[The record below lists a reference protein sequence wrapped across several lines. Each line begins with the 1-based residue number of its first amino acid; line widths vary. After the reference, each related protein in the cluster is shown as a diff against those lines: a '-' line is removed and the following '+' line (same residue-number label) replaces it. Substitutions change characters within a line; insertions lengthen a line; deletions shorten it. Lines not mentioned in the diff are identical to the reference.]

1 MSGSDL
7 IYLTEGGKEPIA
19 SQNQIANYLNTAI
32 AVLNRELK
40 IVYLNSSAEIFFG
53 TSEQHCLNSLLYDLV
68 SENGAPALDGL
79 ADIFITGQ
87 TVTKRAAE
95 FRIRDGRQVYAD
107 FTASIDPSGNALLIE
122 LQPMNRFVRINRDD
136 HAVHSQQ
143 TSKHL
148 IRGLAHE
155 IKNPLG
161 GLRGAAQL
169 LEHELIDPALHEYTQ
184 IIIEEADRLSGLVD
198 RMLGPNE
205 MADKQKINLHESL
218 EHVLRIVDAELPG
231 KIAFRRDYDP
241 SLPSVLGD
249 QSQLVQA
256 FMNILRNA
264 GQALAETSNAC
275 VFLKTRAV
283 RQFTIGNQLHRLV
296 AQIDIIDNGPG
307 IPEDM
312 MQRMWFPMVSG
323 RPTGT
328 GLGLSITQTIIG
340 QHGGSL
346 ECVSNPGETCFSVF
360 LPLKQTLTGNEND

>member
-7 IYLTEGGKEPIA
+7 IYLTEGGQEPIA

-53 TSEQHCLNSLLYDLV
+53 TSEQHCLNSLLYDLL

-161 GLRGAAQL
+161 GLR
-169 LEHELIDPALHEYTQ
+169 
-184 IIIEEADRLSGLVD
+184 
-198 RMLGPNE
+198 
-205 MADKQKINLHESL
+205 
-218 EHVLRIVDAELPG
+218 
-231 KIAFRRDYDP
+231 
-241 SLPSVLGD
+241 
-249 QSQLVQA
+249 
-256 FMNILRNA
+256 
-264 GQALAETSNAC
+264 
-275 VFLKTRAV
+275 
-283 RQFTIGNQLHRLV
+283 
-296 AQIDIIDNGPG
+296 
-307 IPEDM
+307 
-312 MQRMWFPMVSG
+312 
-323 RPTGT
+323 
-328 GLGLSITQTIIG
+328 
-340 QHGGSL
+340 
-346 ECVSNPGETCFSVF
+346 
-360 LPLKQTLTGNEND
+360 